1 MVPSLRSLCLKRV
14 IALNLSVD
22 RPSLPIELFQDLM
35 KVKLFNG
42 SFSCYIDNPSSH
54 DIHLTCL
61 TIQYDGA
68 SWLFKSR
75 CISFPN
81 FCCFNCS
88 VAAYLPD
95 ADPELH
101 QFSLAEGEIVD
112 FDSPFSEVRSWREN
126 LISSEF
132 PIKMSVAIDY
142 ELGTFGILRF
152 HGSSEGVAFASNF
165 RVEVAMDGSRH
176 RVMFCGAHV
185 VTDPIQQ
192 EIFFVKLNGNEVPA
206 EEALAFSNIDT
217 MQHCQMVLDELFYY
231 SQDLED
237 VLFGID
243 YRVWDEEDVNN
254 NSSEDPT
261 EGWCQGDCLVEFWQM
276 INLNA
281 GTADND
287 ESESNL

>member
-1 MVPSLRSLCLKRV
+1 MVPYLRSLCLTRV
-14 IALNLSVD
+14 ISLGLPVE
-22 RPSLPIELFQDLM
+22 SLPLELVQDII

-42 SFSCYIDNPSSH
+42 SFSCYPDYPFSPN
-54 DIHLTCL
+54 IHLTCL
-61 TIQYDGA
+61 TIQYDGV

-88 VAAYLPD
+88 AAAYLPE
-95 ADPELH
+95 ADPKPH
-101 QFSLAEGEIVD
+101 QFSLAEGEIIN
-112 FDSPFSEVRSWREN
+112 FNSPFSEVRSWVGN

-152 HGSSEGVAFASNF
+152 HGSSEGVAFESNF

-185 VTDPIQQ
+185 VIDLIQQ
-192 EIFFVKLNGNEVPA
+192 EIFFVKLNGNEVQA

-217 MQHCQMVLDELFYY
+217 MQH
-231 SQDLED
+231 
-237 VLFGID
+237 
-243 YRVWDEEDVNN
+243 
-254 NSSEDPT
+254 
-261 EGWCQGDCLVEFWQM
+261 
-276 INLNA
+276 
-281 GTADND
+281 
-287 ESESNL
+287 